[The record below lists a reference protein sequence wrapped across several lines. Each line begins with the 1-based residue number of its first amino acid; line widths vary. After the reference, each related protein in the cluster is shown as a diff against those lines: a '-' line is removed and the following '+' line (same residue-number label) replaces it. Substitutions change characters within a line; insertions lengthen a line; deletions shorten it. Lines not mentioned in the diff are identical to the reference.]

1 MHLADPIAQ
10 AVEDQAPDDRF
21 IGVQRVAAAGVVGVA
36 GFVLRKDVIGFVCQS
51 AEADGGTV
59 FVALGGVVV
68 DDIGDDLD
76 SRAMQRLDHVAKLVE
91 RAKRVGSGAVA
102 VMRREK
108 RQGLVPPI
116 VAEALRS
123 VLLVEGK
130 DRQQL
135 DGADPEVLQVGNL
148 VDQPGVGA
156 ALARSD
162 A

>member
-1 MHLADPIAQ
+1 
-10 AVEDQAPDDRF
+10 
-21 IGVQRVAAAGVVGVA
+21 
-36 GFVLRKDVIGFVCQS
+36 
-51 AEADGGTV
+51 
-59 FVALGGVVV
+59 
-68 DDIGDDLD
+68 
-76 SRAMQRLDHVAKLVE
+76 MQRLDHVAKLVE